1 MTGDLMSERNLFPI
15 YNFDPDLKAEV
26 VLSAR
31 EDGRSV
37 SKQIQALLREALRER
52 RRVQSAAE

>member
-1 MTGDLMSERNLFPI
+1 MSERNLFPI
-15 YNFDPDLKAEV
+15 YNFDPDLKSEV